1 MVELKFSALYT
12 DNLGCEQSTVY
23 FSNEEFQL
31 KVRGCT
37 FRSENLGFD
46 FYVKNS
52 TNVNRMFYMK
62 DDELIEY
69 VLDIRMPLLLTYNN
83 RECVEEFL
91 LRIERHKNYYNNSLS
106 FYLQDTCL
114 TVEGYDLEELLT
126 NMGRKLPKE
135 YSMKCNLSCIFGA
148 YYLEA
153 KKKNIVYSL
162 EEFREDL
169 KINTNKNLYLELFSN
184 EDKKDLKKLQKFPIT
199 YICDEYCLS

>member
-23 FSNEEFQL
+23 FSNGEFQL

-37 FRSENLGFD
+37 FKSENLSFD
-46 FYVKNS
+46 FYAKNS
-52 TNVNRMFYMK
+52 TNVNRLFYMK

-69 VLDIRMPLLLTYNN
+69 VIDIKIPLLLTYNN

-106 FYLQDTCL
+106 FYSEDVCY

-126 NMGRKLPKE
+126 NMGKDLPKE
-135 YSMKCNLSCIFGA
+135 YSMECSFSCMFGA

-153 KKKNIVYSL
+153 NKENAFYSL
-162 EEFREDL
+162 EDFREDW
-169 KINTNKNLYLELFSN
+169 KIDTNNNSYLELISSGY
-184 EDKKDLKKLQKFPIT
+184 KKDLKKLQKVPIT
-199 YICDEYCLS
+199 YVCDEYCLS